1 MQEGLWDKCFVI
13 IRFMVFH
20 LKRLATHEARDC
32 SHMFPSGVTM
42 GWHGG
47 ARVPPTED
55 GAPPSAS
62 PFEILKLEKKLQNQ
76 IQLLFLLMKHIY
88 F

>member
-1 MQEGLWDKCFVI
+1 MRAIPPNVTVGANLDSEFRSVS
-13 IRFMVFH
+13 RH
-20 LKRLATHEARDC
+20 
-32 SHMFPSGVTM
+32 SGVTT
-42 GWHGG
+42 GWQGG
-47 ARVPPTED
+47 ARTPPSED
-55 GAPPSAS
+55 GNPPSAS